1 MHFIYYKIKKKSL
14 FIHQKTIIRGVEN
27 IHTKR
32 LLKIGISYCG
42 FLHEKDI
49 TVLNIQGKLNI
60 NGSVSI
66 GRGCR
71 FDIGENALIEIG
83 NNSYINPFSLFI
95 IQHGLYIGENC
106 AISWNCQF
114 LDEDFHTMEYEK
126 KELPDNKIIIADHV
140 WIGSN
145 VSIYKGAFIGKNSI
159 VASNSE
165 VKDKF
170 LEENVLIAGNPAR
183 IVKKNIRW

>member
-1 MHFIYYKIKKKSL
+1 M
-14 FIHQKTIIRGVEN
+14 V
-27 IHTKR
+27 
-32 LLKIGISYCG
+32 GISYCG
-42 FLHEKDI
+42 FLHKKDV
-49 TVLNIQGKLNI
+49 TLLNIQGKLNI

-71 FDIGENALIEIG
+71 FDVGENALVEIG

-95 IQHGLYIGENC
+95 IRHGLYIGENC

-114 LDEDFHTMEYEK
+114 LDDDFHTTEYESKKELPDNK
-126 KELPDNKIIIADHV
+126 KELPDNKIIVADHV

-145 VSIYKGAFIGKNSI
+145 VSIYKGACIGKDSI
-159 VASNSE
+159 VASNS
-165 VKDKF
+165 VIKDKF